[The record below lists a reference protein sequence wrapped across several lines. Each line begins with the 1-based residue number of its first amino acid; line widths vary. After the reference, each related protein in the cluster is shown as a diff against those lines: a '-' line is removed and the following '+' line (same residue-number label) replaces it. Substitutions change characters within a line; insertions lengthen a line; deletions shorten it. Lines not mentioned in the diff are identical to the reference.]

1 MPPKKKHITKDMRL
15 QWLNQLIVPTDNIY
29 RYLIN
34 LATDEADEK
43 IHFLA
48 IA

>member
-1 MPPKKKHITKDMRL
+1 MPPMKRPITKEMRRD
-15 QWLNQLIVPTDNIY
+15 WLNKLIAPTDNIY

-34 LATDEADEK
+34 LAADAADEK
-43 IHFLA
+43 NHFFA